1 MSCMEAPLLFKY
13 LSSDVGCRQRRHR
26 GMSEAPGD
34 AMPERGRQL
43 RGLQRRQSGLLGWQG
58 GGLQKGKE
66 DQLWEDRRI

>member
-1 MSCMEAPLLFKY
+1 
-13 LSSDVGCRQRRHR
+13 
-26 GMSEAPGD
+26 MSEAPGD